1 MCDMSQLLQDYAG
14 SALLSSHSTPCGW
27 RTYVHATSF
36 CHLRMGELFT
46 CLHWFWSPE
55 SEYHKLEGTHKNRDQ
70 LLSPHR
76 TIQNPNPTC
85 DSVIQ
90 TLFELQQPDTTTTE
104 KVWGKAP
111 CLCKHVTIR
120 YPYASYRMLWSA
132 NSKTFHEHCCRLV
145 MIWTKDSPV
154 YYSTFPKNG
163 ISVSFLFFVCLFC
176 FGVVLFIYLQSS
188 FLIMFKQSRRSK
200 YLTYLFI

>member
-76 TIQNPNPTC
+76 TIQNPNPMS
-85 DSVIQ
+85 DSVAQ
-90 TLFELQQPDTTTTE
+90 TLLELWQLRAVILGSLLPKKQWTCGNERRIVDNLAI
-104 KVWGKAP
+104 G
-111 CLCKHVTIR
+111 
-120 YPYASYRMLWSA
+120 
-132 NSKTFHEHCCRLV
+132 RLV
-145 MIWTKDSPV
+145 LPDACLSSAASQWVQHTASWCTLCQLLSPGWV
-154 YYSTFPKNG
+154 
-163 ISVSFLFFVCLFC
+163 
-176 FGVVLFIYLQSS
+176 LQSTS
-188 FLIMFKQSRRSK
+188 SW
-200 YLTYLFI
+200 